1 MTSSQDRDYG
11 LEGKVSPE
19 LFNTQRIA
27 RFSPFPIPKRPSSRQ
42 IVEDFHFFFSKEIT
56 RIFSTPIFLSFFLTF
71 ARQRDSFFY
80 PRSKRKST
88 FARKSRAHFRCAF
101 NERSTRG
108 IIKWLINKRMLI
120 INSINWNPARY
131 NSIE

>member
-1 MTSSQDRDYG
+1 MGWKAKFHPNYSTPSESLASHRFPFRRD
-11 LEGKVSPE
+11 LLRVK
-19 LFNTQRIA
+19 
-27 RFSPFPIPKRPSSRQ
+27 SSR
-42 IVEDFHFFFSKEIT
+42 ISTFSFLKKLQEYFQLQ
-56 RIFSTPIFLSFFLTF
+56 FSFLFFLTF